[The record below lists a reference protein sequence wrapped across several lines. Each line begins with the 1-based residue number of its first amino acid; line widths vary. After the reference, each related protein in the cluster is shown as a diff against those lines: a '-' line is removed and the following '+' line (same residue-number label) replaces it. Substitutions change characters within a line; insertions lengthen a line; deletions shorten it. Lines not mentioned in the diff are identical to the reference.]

1 MLKCYSQYKSRQGVI
16 DDDASLPD
24 RLNNFFACFEA
35 PNLITR
41 GRAGPS
47 PPSIMPAL
55 KINAADTCR
64 TLTRVNPWKAG
75 GPDNILGHVLR
86 TCALWASR
94 CPDWHLQHL
103 PQSGHCP
110 QMLQNI
116 HYHTRSKELS
126 CNISEWLMPRRTD
139 TNCDEVF
146 WATCQTTH
154 HGQPPCITWLAPVCL
169 SSQLL
174 HRGYNIHHTVIN
186 HLNQKDTYTRILYI
200 DFFYIETNGEAT
212 PTRPEHRHMSL
223 DPVPSYIENSVCLV
237 GNNTSNSIPLSS
249 GSPQGCVL
257 SPLLS
262 TLLTHDSAPR
272 HKGNQ
277 IIKFAYDTTLVGL
290 IHKNEESMYREEVK
304 HLEG

>member
-1 MLKCYSQYKSRQGVI
+1 MKCFEQLVRPLI
-16 DDDASLPD
+16 TASLPALHD
-24 RLNNFFACFEA
+24 PYQFAYR
-35 PNLITR
+35 PNCSTEDTISTTLHSVIT
-41 GRAGPS
+41 
-47 PPSIMPAL
+47 
-55 KINAADTCR
+55 
-64 TLTRVNPWKAG
+64 
-75 GPDNILGHVLR
+75 
-86 TCALWASR
+86 
-94 CPDWHLQHL
+94 HL
-103 PQSGHCP
+103 
-110 QMLQNI
+110 
-116 HYHTRSKELS
+116 
-126 CNISEWLMPRRTD
+126 D
-139 TNCDEVF
+139 
-146 WATCQTTH
+146 
-154 HGQPPCITWLAPVCL
+154 
-169 SSQLL
+169 
-174 HRGYNIHHTVIN
+174 
-186 HLNQKDTYTRILYI
+186 QKDTYTRILYI

-290 IHKNEESMYREEVK
+290 IHKNEESVYREEVK